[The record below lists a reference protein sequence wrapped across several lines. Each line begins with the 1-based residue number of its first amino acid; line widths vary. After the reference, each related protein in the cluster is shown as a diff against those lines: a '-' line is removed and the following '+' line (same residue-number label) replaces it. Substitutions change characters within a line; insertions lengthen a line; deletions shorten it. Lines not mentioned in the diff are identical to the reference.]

1 MKWTNNEI
9 AKLERL
15 FVSGA
20 TYEEIGR
27 KMGCTKNAV
36 KSVIYKSEF
45 FEKHGRRKT
54 RVKKATPAV
63 RRVKKAY
70 NPNPVTDSTQLLVCT
85 SHYEGDDMRMIADLI
100 GRPMEQIEQILADCR
115 ENGYY
120 DLINAKEG

>member
-54 RVKKATPAV
+54 PAV
-63 RRVKKAY
+63 RRVKKAH
-70 NPNPVTDSTQLLVCT
+70 NPNPVTETTQLLVCT
-85 SHYEGDDMRMIADLI
+85 SHYEGDDMRMIADMLN
-100 GRPMEQIEQILADCR
+100 RPMEQIEKILSDCM
-115 ENGYY
+115 ESGYY